1 MWCICAFIR
10 ARLATFCLPFR
21 FDFVWSAVC
30 FFVCVCVANSEWNG
44 NTHIHAEI
52 STKKKRTIELLDWAS
67 TMPESMY
74 ILYSSA
80 SAATPSQ
87 KQQQTKYTFLS
98 IVRWI
103 FWFHLLNRSDAI
115 DRIVWALE
123 AIMKLRETVVFALVG
138 TRDFNWHYS
147 LT

>member
-1 MWCICAFIR
+1 MYMCFYPSTFGYILPTFSLWF
-10 ARLATFCLPFR
+10 RLKRGLFFC
-21 FDFVWSAVC
+21 
-30 FFVCVCVANSEWNG
+30 VCVCCKQRMKWKHTHTCWNK
-44 NTHIHAEI
+44 HE
-52 STKKKRTIELLDWAS
+52 KKKRTIELLDWAS